1 MSSGRSYGTTVG
13 SSWRMAHT
21 ASNCAVAPADC
32 RPAGDARQATDTPPG
47 VHVGGSEAQPPQLC
61 HSTHAG
67 GCFAR
72 TPGRVLRCMAGPV
85 VAVL

>member
-1 MSSGRSYGTTVG
+1 
-13 SSWRMAHT
+13 MAHT
-21 ASNCAVAPADC
+21 APKLRGGPGCLRAC
-32 RPAGDARQATDTPPG
+32 RDARRVTDIPPD

-61 HSTHAG
+61 HSAHAG

-72 TPGRVLRCMAGPV
+72 TPGRVLRCTAGPV